1 MGLSVGVVRIEYLD
15 DPISP
20 VSDFL
25 AALAMNPSAGLNEDD
40 DDPSWAD
47 GGLFECES
55 DDLMYRAV
63 NWCNANQIQPGGR
76 AVLIS
81 WVAALPSQNGYV
93 MLHIAA

>member
-63 NWCNANQIQPGGR
+63 KLSIGATPTKSNR
-76 AVLIS
+76 AGE
-81 WVAALPSQNGYV
+81 PY
-93 MLHIAA
+93 